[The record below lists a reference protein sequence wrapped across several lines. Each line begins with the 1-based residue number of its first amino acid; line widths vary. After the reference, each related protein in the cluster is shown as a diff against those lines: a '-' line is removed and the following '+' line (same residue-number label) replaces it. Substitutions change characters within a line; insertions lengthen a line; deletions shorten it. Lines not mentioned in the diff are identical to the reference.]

1 MVKKTRSLTLEHH
14 SAQFDA
20 LLSHM
25 QTSKAPKGMEAA
37 FNASPVELG
46 RAAVKGSKA
55 KKARREVITRYRTI
69 ALGYDA
75 AFRYNVP
82 WQSLLEKSHEQPV

>member
-14 SAQFDA
+14 STQFDA

-25 QTSKAPKGMEAA
+25 QTSEARKGMEIA

-46 RAAVKGSKA
+46 GAAVEESAA
-55 KKARREVITRYRTI
+55 KKSRRQRKASSTK
-69 ALGYDA
+69 A
-75 AFRYNVP
+75 
-82 WQSLLEKSHEQPV
+82 